1 MTMSR
6 LLIAPVLAASL
17 GLGLLGPAPAA
28 TAAVA
33 PAQSAVSSTAPAA
46 SVGVVQVNRK
56 AKAKARAKA
65 RARARSKARA
75 AKAAAARAAAA
86 KAAAAKAAAEKAAA
100 IRAAADKAAADKAAA
115 DAAAAAAGSRG
126 GTVRLADANL
136 EFLGSAANF
145 AADLKQVL
153 ATDPDTVTLNEV
165 GSRSNAQLTPAGYA
179 MFRPTKDRL
188 NGNAVLWRTDRWNLV
203 AQGSVVIVDDGPVK
217 YDRDRGATWVTLQ
230 GRQGQGRISV
240 IATHHM
246 QNPAKLGP
254 DKPLRQQ
261 LYATGMARLKALVTQ
276 LSPQGPVF
284 MAGDFNS
291 GFRENVAWSPR
302 TLLGPIGVKAAMET
316 MGITAT
322 HDGGGIIDYVFYQA
336 ARATVT
342 SQSVTNLRSDH
353 HLVRND
359 FALVPVPAASGR

>member
-17 GLGLLGPAPAA
+17 GLGLLGPAPMAA
-28 TAAVA
+28 AAVAAVA
-33 PAQSAVSSTAPAA
+33 PAQSAVSTATPTT
-46 SVGVVQVNRK
+46 SVGVAQISRK

-65 RARARSKARA
+65 RARARAKARA
-75 AKAAAARAAAA
+75 ARAAAAKAAAA

-100 IRAAADKAAADKAAA
+100 AKAAAEKAAA
-115 DAAAAAAGSRG
+115 DAAALAAGSQG

-136 EFLGSAANF
+136 EFLASHASF

-153 ATDPDTVTLNEV
+153 ATSPDTVTLNEV

-179 MFRPTKDRL
+179 MYRPTRDRL
-188 NGNAVLWRTDRWNLV
+188 NGNAVLWRTDRWSLV
-203 AQGSVVIVDDGPVK
+203 EQGSVVIVDDGPVK

-240 IATHHM
+240 ISTHHM

-261 LYATGMARLKALVTQ
+261 LYATGMARLKALVTE
-276 LSPQGPVF
+276 LSAQGPVF

-302 TLLGPIGVKAAMET
+302 VVLGPIGVKAAMEK
-316 MGITAT
+316 MGITPT

-359 FALVPVPAASGR
+359 FSLVPVPASSGR

>member
-6 LLIAPVLAASL
+6 LLVAPVLAATL
-17 GLGLLGPAPAA
+17 GLGLLGPAPVAA
-28 TAAVA
+28 AAVA
-33 PAQSAVSSTAPAA
+33 PAHSAVSTSAPAA
-46 SVGVVQVNRK
+46 SVGVAQISRK

-65 RARARSKARA
+65 RARAR

-86 KAAAAKAAAEKAAA
+86 KAAAAKAAAAKAAA
-100 IRAAADKAAADKAAA
+100 EKAAA
-115 DAAAAAAGSRG
+115 DAAAIAAGSKG

-136 EFLGSAANF
+136 EFLGSHANF

-153 ATDPDTVTLNEV
+153 ATSPDTVTLNEV

-179 MFRPTKDRL
+179 SYRPTQDRL
-188 NGNAVLWRTDRWNLV
+188 NGNAVLWRTDRWSLV
-203 AQGSVVIVDDGPVK
+203 DQGSVVIVDDGPVK

-240 IATHHM
+240 ISTHHM

-261 LYATGMARLKALVTQ
+261 LYATGMERLKALVTQ

-302 TLLGPIGVKAAMET
+302 VVLGPIGVKAAMEK
-316 MGITAT
+316 MGIVPT

-336 ARATVT
+336 SRATVV
-342 SQSVTNLRSDH
+342 SQSVTELRSDH
-353 HLVRND
+353 DLVRND
-359 FALVPVPAASGR
+359 FSLVPVPSSSGG